1 MVVVL
6 RAVVVFGAAVVFV
19 PKKKL
24 RETTRIDAATSG
36 QRLLYIYIRFEW
48 PQKKKG
54 LSDDYVASKNF
65 ASLDPI
71 ILSSATT
78 TTKKERRTKE
88 KKDAPTQASLAKAMF
103 VVVVVVFFFFL
114 LLFLVKDFPI

>member
-1 MVVVL
+1 M
-6 RAVVVFGAAVVFV
+6 FV

-24 RETTRIDAATSG
+24 RETTRIDAAKRAVSDSYI
-36 QRLLYIYIRFEW
+36 YIYIRFEW

-103 VVVVVVFFFFL
+103 VVFFFFFFL
-114 LLFLVKDFPI
+114 LLFLVKDFPIRETEDVLFL